1 MSTRLQG
8 FYKFNVNGPTI
19 GKSSAAGISGVLRN
33 FDGEVMSAFLKSI
46 VVKDSYQN
54 GGVGNPTGNG
64 DLIKF
69 F

>member
-1 MSTRLQG
+1 M
-8 FYKFNVNGPTI
+8 
-19 GKSSAAGISGVLRN
+19 LRN

-64 DLIKF
+64 DQVLLKIG
-69 F
+69 